1 MFLNILGNVWNCDD
15 MIDILSFSIF
25 QGSRISI
32 FQFLYISGKSYQ
44 DSHEHRCSSPG
55 KLCSSV
61 SQYSLQSPT
70 RSMYY
75 MVNAIRGNKILC
87 GKVNVHFLS
96 LFWLKQDQK
105 RMKSYLLGYKT
116 IV

>member
-32 FQFLYISGKSYQ
+32 FQFLNISGKSYQ

-55 KLCSSV
+55 KSCLSV
-61 SQYSLQSPT
+61 SQYLLESPT
-70 RSMYY
+70 IYY
-75 MVNAIRGNKILC
+75 MANAIQGNSCKI
-87 GKVNVHFLS
+87 
-96 LFWLKQDQK
+96 
-105 RMKSYLLGYKT
+105 Y
-116 IV
+116 IVVR